1 MNPALVVPV
10 ISVKFKS
17 ALRRTSRYL
26 VYLEDVYIKFRE
38 TELVEISQLPRVWI
52 HGSVRGQE
60 CRDDS
65 VIYNYQRV

>member
-17 ALRRTSRYL
+17 ALRWTSRYL

-38 TELVEISQLPRVWI
+38 SELVEIS
-52 HGSVRGQE
+52 
-60 CRDDS
+60 
-65 VIYNYQRV
+65 

>member
-38 TELVEISQLPRVWI
+38 TELVEIS
-52 HGSVRGQE
+52 
-60 CRDDS
+60 
-65 VIYNYQRV
+65 